1 MKAQIRPGR
10 NRFASVPTFH
20 PLPRYGLH
28 SFGYRSLIGI
38 APRGAALIARLDYLD
53 LKRSAGEE

>member
-10 NRFASVPTFH
+10 NPCASLPTFH

-28 SFGYRSLIGI
+28 SFGYRSLMRV
-38 APRGAALIARLDYLD
+38 APRGAALNYFD
-53 LKRSAGEE
+53 LKKSAGEE